1 MARVVANGGAIDR
14 TRVDTS
20 AYWRT
25 SERPQ
30 EGAGPDKHG
39 RGGDEPRRANALPR
53 TRIRSASARRF
64 LLRRPPQLQ
73 QDVVDARPAFVAIF
87 LEAGTYQPVKG
98 WRAQGLRS
106 GDWRRLGRE
115 DCRDQARLALP
126 GEGLRRRDQLV
137 KDGPKGEDVGSCV
150 NFLPLE
156 LLGRHVLQSADDESR
171 FRVAAGE
178 CCSRVAADCGP
189 QTCQPEIQQLGTVR
203 SDHHVGRLQVA
214 MHDALCVRSVQGFR
228 NFDTDA

>member
-1 MARVVANGGAIDR
+1 MAGASSVARVVANGGVRDS

-20 AYWRT
+20 ATGGRR
-25 SERPQ
+25 SDHKRALVPK
-30 EGAGPDKHG
+30 AR
-39 RGGDEPRRANALPR
+39 RGGDEPRRANTLPR
-53 TRIRSASARRF
+53 TRIRSATARRF

-137 KDGPKGEDVGSCV
+137 KDGTKAKMSVRASTSFPSSCSGDMYCSVPTMSPASVWLRV
-150 NFLPLE
+150 N
-156 LLGRHVLQSADDESR
+156 
-171 FRVAAGE
+171 VAAA
-178 CCSRVAADCGP
+178 SPLIAARKRAN
-189 QTCQPEIQQLGTVR
+189 PEIQQLHRPV
-203 SDHHVGRLQVA
+203 
-214 MHDALCVRSVQGFR
+214 
-228 NFDTDA
+228 